1 MQYIVK
7 ESCYIN
13 RVLYEKGNIV
23 EFKGD
28 APVKDYFEPVE
39 GVAKVEEPAKV
50 EAPVETAVKET
61 KKKKK

>member
-28 APVKDYFEPVE
+28 APVKDYFESVE
-39 GVAKVEEPAKV
+39 GVAKVEEPAK
-50 EAPVETAVKET
+50 APVETVVKET